1 MTHRGPKLS
10 PVSLHDARKFM
21 MGESIKAGFL
31 DLQPLQT
38 QFPGRKTAEY
48 QAKTR
53 DSPEISPV
61 QEYGR
66 FR

>member
-1 MTHRGPKLS
+1 
-10 PVSLHDARKFM
+10 M